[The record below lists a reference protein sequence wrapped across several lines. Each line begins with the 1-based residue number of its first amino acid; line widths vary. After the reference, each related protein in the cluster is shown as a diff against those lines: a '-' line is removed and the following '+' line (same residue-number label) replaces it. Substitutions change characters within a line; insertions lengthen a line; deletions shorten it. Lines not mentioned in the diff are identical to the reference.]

1 MSKTVSAPLKGICN
15 LEAIVL
21 AGGSSRRMGQDKALL
36 ELNDVPL
43 LQHVC
48 EVAAACARQTYIVTP
63 WGDRYSHLQLSAK
76 FVVEP
81 TESGAPL
88 GPLVGFASGLEAT
101 RSEWVL
107 LLACDL
113 PFLNAASLQRG
124 AARLAQLSPDIVAML
139 HPHSKG
145 WDPLC
150 GFYRRCCLSNAQA
163 AIAAGIRSLQSWLS
177 EQAIAVWENADPQ
190 LFVNCNTPEDWSQV
204 SDSSTTS

>member
-1 MSKTVSAPLKGICN
+1 MSKTISDPLKGICN

-63 WGDRYSHLQLSAK
+63 WGDRYSHLHLSAK
-76 FVVEP
+76 FVEEP

-124 AARLAQLSPDIVAML
+124 GSAVGAVVARHSGHASSAFQGMGSVVWLLSSL
-139 HPHSKG
+139 
-145 WDPLC
+145 
-150 GFYRRCCLSNAQA
+150 LS
-163 AIAAGIRSLQSWLS
+163 
-177 EQAIAVWENADPQ
+177 V
-190 LFVNCNTPEDWSQV
+190 
-204 SDSSTTS
+204 